1 MSVIQDLI
9 KKGYDLRGPIQ
20 VDTSELTKMG
30 ITTES
35 INDTPREDKSVTVSS
50 NGGSK
55 RVSSMMFGYNK
66 AKIKLKDGSFA
77 NTDELIAAME
87 DAVSK
92 QEEGTLII
100 NEKGETL
107 TPEQM
112 RELMAFVAEA
122 AGKVIIGEQSEKITN
137 QTAPKWGVQG
147 PSGKV
152 HSKGAVFLGN
162 GGIQLPSGE
171 YVSVEELEQA
181 LSEYMILVPK
191 KKEEPIPPVIPEPD
205 PEPKPEPDPEPEPS
219 EPEQTDPEPIE
230 PEPDPIE
237 PTDPEQTPNP
247 TKDEKVLKVTRKYK
261 NRASIWC
268 ALLSVTLAA
277 ILALGIAVKP
287 IEVERAID
295 RTVIEY
301 QMQDGVLTEEQI
313 VDLVNDIINK
323 YKMGEDVT
331 VKDGQEFGVTSNP
344 EETTKKTMGEE
355 FKLENKEAGEYRIS
369 GFAIWYDGNIYE
381 FLEDFNGELTDPSI
395 GQYIDEVCEKHNL
408 PKDEIDFMVHV
419 GTNSGTRLGWIDLSE
434 LINSEDLTQEVID
447 KAIENS
453 QKFFDRIENFK
464 GDKITLS
471 NGDVISLYKED
482 GTMIQ
487 NGDVVTSERGI
498 QYTVNNI
505 RLENV
510 QDKYTEVVG
519 EEKNLIFDFT
529 APEIA
534 ISMAPLVAA
543 LAFAIAN
550 HKKNK
555 QAKENPAF
563 VSVANSE
570 EKERFVKEFQKAKE
584 EYEKTS
590 NFGKVMKRIF
600 FRKEID
606 QMQELTEE
614 QMRELYDAIE
624 RHANRDFVLGSNDSI
639 NIKNGRILIEYHDGG
654 VMDITDI
661 VMQDLYSIGQ
671 ENPVEEEGLYNDE
684 VRRRF

>member
-1 MSVIQDLI
+1 
-9 KKGYDLRGPIQ
+9 
-20 VDTSELTKMG
+20 
-30 ITTES
+30 
-35 INDTPREDKSVTVSS
+35 
-50 NGGSK
+50 
-55 RVSSMMFGYNK
+55 
-66 AKIKLKDGSFA
+66 
-77 NTDELIAAME
+77 
-87 DAVSK
+87 
-92 QEEGTLII
+92 
-100 NEKGETL
+100 
-107 TPEQM
+107 
-112 RELMAFVAEA
+112 
-122 AGKVIIGEQSEKITN
+122 
-137 QTAPKWGVQG
+137 
-147 PSGKV
+147 
-152 HSKGAVFLGN
+152 
-162 GGIQLPSGE
+162 
-171 YVSVEELEQA
+171 
-181 LSEYMILVPK
+181 
-191 KKEEPIPPVIPEPD
+191 
-205 PEPKPEPDPEPEPS
+205 
-219 EPEQTDPEPIE
+219 
-230 PEPDPIE
+230 
-237 PTDPEQTPNP
+237 
-247 TKDEKVLKVTRKYK
+247 
-261 NRASIWC
+261 
-268 ALLSVTLAA
+268 
-277 ILALGIAVKP
+277 
-287 IEVERAID
+287 
-295 RTVIEY
+295 
-301 QMQDGVLTEEQI
+301 
-313 VDLVNDIINK
+313 
-323 YKMGEDVT
+323 
-331 VKDGQEFGVTSNP
+331 
-344 EETTKKTMGEE
+344 
-355 FKLENKEAGEYRIS
+355 
-369 GFAIWYDGNIYE
+369 
-381 FLEDFNGELTDPSI
+381 
-395 GQYIDEVCEKHNL
+395 
-408 PKDEIDFMVHV
+408 
-419 GTNSGTRLGWIDLSE
+419 
-434 LINSEDLTQEVID
+434 
-447 KAIENS
+447 
-453 QKFFDRIENFK
+453 
-464 GDKITLS
+464 
-471 NGDVISLYKED
+471 
-482 GTMIQ
+482 MIQ